1 MSKLD
6 AFLWLTVKGYIE
18 VSTSSYLRCP
28 IRTPFLQNTSR
39 RLPLSFY
46 KKISTNLRNIIQ
58 TKVQKRIIYGE
69 KKETW
74 SRKKQTNVSYI
85 IEGLAATDKG

>member
-6 AFLWLTVKGYIE
+6 VFLWLTVKGYIE
-18 VSTSSYLRCP
+18 VSTSSYLRCT

-39 RLPLSFY
+39 QLHLSLY
-46 KKISTNLRNIIQ
+46 KKISANLRNIIQ

-69 KKETW
+69 KKETE
-74 SRKKQTNVSYI
+74 SRKKQSQMSVI
-85 IEGLAATDKG
+85 